1 MRWGD
6 VPALTTD
13 GFMKYL
19 QEFDALFFNAQSP
32 TSSLAISMNEGYQE
46 IKAIRN

>member
-1 MRWGD
+1 
-6 VPALTTD
+6 
-13 GFMKYL
+13 MKYL

-32 TSSLAISMNEGYQE
+32 ASGLVISINEGYQE